1 MPRDMAV
8 AERRDSPYERSK
20 LPGCAGVAHRL
31 QPHCRGSVALALS
44 VARAVPARSRA
55 LEGILCIEAGMLLF
69 VLQDGMMKAM
79 IGAFPIW
86 QLIFARAVVAL
97 LLLTPLILWLG
108 RPHRLLTPLWPWHL
122 ARALLF
128 TSGFSLFYAAFP
140 FMGLAEVT
148 TIFFAAP
155 LITAALAAV
164 WLGEHIGPYRLGALL
179 VGFAGVV
186 IAMNP
191 GGETFSWVALLPLAC
206 AATYATS
213 QVIVR
218 RIGEQE
224 TTLTIGLYTIGLSGV
239 LILPI
244 GWSAAT
250 LFGLGEV
257 YPHLA
262 WNWSLASWQDAG
274 LLALLGTAGMLGY
287 MLLSRAYQVA
297 NASLVA
303 PFDYTYLPMV
313 ALMAYLVW
321 GEMPGTTTFVGMALI
336 VGSGL
341 YLGHRELK
349 AARRREEP
357 APTAEATFTP
367 GNPVAPLSIPKDVG
381 DS

>member
-1 MPRDMAV
+1 M
-8 AERRDSPYERSK
+8 
-20 LPGCAGVAHRL
+20 
-31 QPHCRGSVALALS
+31 ALS
-44 VARAVPARSRA
+44 AAGAVPARSRA

-69 VLQDGMMKAM
+69 VVQDGMMKAM
-79 IGAFPIW
+79 LGEFPVW

-97 LLLTPLILWLG
+97 VLLTPLILWLG
-108 RPHRLLTPLWPWHL
+108 RPHRLITPLWPWHL
-122 ARALLF
+122 ARAGLF
-128 TSGFSLFYAAFP
+128 TGGFSMFYAAFP

-155 LITAALAAV
+155 LITATLAAV
-164 WLGEHIGPYRLGALL
+164 WLGEHIGPHRLGALL
-179 VGFAGVV
+179 VGFAGVI

-206 AATYATS
+206 AATYAAS

-218 RIGEQE
+218 RIGEEE
-224 TTLTIGLYTIGLSGV
+224 TTLTIGLHTIGLSGL

-250 LFGLGEV
+250 LFGLGEAH
-257 YPHLA
+257 PHLS
-262 WNWSLASWQDAG
+262 WDWSLGSWHDVG
-274 LLALLGTAGMLGY
+274 RLALLGGAGMIGY

-297 NASLVA
+297 NPSLVA

-313 ALMAYLVW
+313 AVMAYFVW
-321 GEMPGTTTFVGMALI
+321 DETPGVTTFIGMVMI
-336 VGSGL
+336 VLSGL

>member
-1 MPRDMAV
+1 MAI
-8 AERRDSPYERSK
+8 
-20 LPGCAGVAHRL
+20 
-31 QPHCRGSVALALS
+31 S
-44 VARAVPARSRA
+44 VARAAPSRSRA

-69 VLQDGMMKAM
+69 VLQDGMMKSM
-79 IGAFPIW
+79 IGEFPVW
-86 QLIFARAVVAL
+86 QLIFVRAVVAL
-97 LLLTPLILWLG
+97 VLLTPIILWLG

-122 ARALLF
+122 ARAALF
-128 TSGFSLFYAAFP
+128 TSGFSMFYAAFP

-155 LITAALAAV
+155 LITATLAAV
-164 WLGEHIGPYRLGALL
+164 WLGEHIGLHRLGALL
-179 VGFAGVV
+179 VGFIGVV

-191 GGETFSWVALLPLAC
+191 GGKAFSWVALLPLAC
-206 AATYATS
+206 AATYAAS

-224 TTLTIGLYTIGLSGV
+224 TTLTIGLHTIGLSGL

-244 GWSAAT
+244 GWTAAV
-250 LFGLGEV
+250 LLGLGEAH
-257 YPHLA
+257 PHLR
-262 WNWSLASWQDAG
+262 WDWSLGSWHDLG
-274 LLALLGTAGMLGY
+274 RLALLGAAGMVGY

-297 NASLVA
+297 NPSLVA

-313 ALMAYLVW
+313 AVMAYFIW
-321 GEMPGTTTFVGMALI
+321 EEMPGTTTFIGMGLI
-336 VGSGL
+336 IMSGL

-381 DS
+381 D

>member
-1 MPRDMAV
+1 M
-8 AERRDSPYERSK
+8 
-20 LPGCAGVAHRL
+20 
-31 QPHCRGSVALALS
+31 ALS

-79 IGAFPIW
+79 LGEFPVW

-97 LLLTPLILWLG
+97 VLLVPAILWLG
-108 RPHRLLTPLWPWHL
+108 RPHRLVTPLWPWHL
-122 ARALLF
+122 ARAGLF
-128 TSGFSLFYAAFP
+128 TGGFSMFYAAFP

-155 LITAALAAV
+155 LITATLAAV
-164 WLGEHIGPYRLGALL
+164 WLGERIGAHRLGALL

-206 AATYATS
+206 AATYAAS

-224 TTLTIGLYTIGLSGV
+224 TTLTIGLHTIGLSGL
-239 LILPI
+239 LILPL
-244 GWSAAT
+244 GWSVAE
-250 LFGLGEV
+250 LLGFGEAHA
-257 YPHLA
+257 HLR
-262 WNWSLASWQDAG
+262 WEWSLASWEDAG
-274 LLALLGTAGMLGY
+274 RLALLGAAGMIGY

-297 NASLVA
+297 SPSLVA

-313 ALMAYLVW
+313 AVMAYFVW
-321 GEMPGTTTFVGMALI
+321 DEMPGATTFIGMAMI
-336 VGSGL
+336 VLSGL

-349 AARRREEP
+349 AARRKVEP

>member
-1 MPRDMAV
+1 M
-8 AERRDSPYERSK
+8 
-20 LPGCAGVAHRL
+20 
-31 QPHCRGSVALALS
+31 ALS
-44 VARAVPARSRA
+44 VARAAPARSRA

-69 VLQDGMMKAM
+69 VVQDGMMKAM

-86 QLIFARAVVAL
+86 QLIFVRAVVTL
-97 LLLTPLILWLG
+97 LLLTPVIFYLG

-122 ARALLF
+122 ARAVLF
-128 TSGFSLFYAAFP
+128 TSGFAMFYAAFP

-155 LITAALAAV
+155 LITAALAVV
-164 WLGEHIGPYRLGALL
+164 WLGERIGLHRLGALL

-186 IAMNP
+186 VAMNP

-206 AATYATS
+206 AATYAAC

-224 TTLTIGLYTIGLSGV
+224 TTLTIGLYTIGFSGI
-239 LILPI
+239 LILPL
-244 GWSAAT
+244 GWSVAM
-250 LFGLGEV
+250 LFGLGER
-257 YPHLA
+257 YPHLG
-262 WNWSLASWQDAG
+262 WDWSLASWQDVG
-274 LLALLGTAGMLGY
+274 NLVLLGMVGMVGF

-297 NASLVA
+297 SASLVA

-321 GEMPGTTTFVGMALI
+321 DETPGTTTFVGMGMI
-336 VGSGL
+336 VASGL

-357 APTAEATFTP
+357 APTAEASFTP
-367 GNPVAPLSIPKDVG
+367 GNPVAPLTLPKDVG

>member
-1 MPRDMAV
+1 M
-8 AERRDSPYERSK
+8 
-20 LPGCAGVAHRL
+20 
-31 QPHCRGSVALALS
+31 ALS
-44 VARAVPARSRA
+44 VARAAPARSRA
-55 LEGILCIEAGMLLF
+55 LEGIFCIEAGMLLF

-79 IGAFPIW
+79 IGEFPVW

-97 LLLTPLILWLG
+97 VLLTPAILWLG
-108 RPHRLLTPLWPWHL
+108 RPHRLITPLWPWHL
-122 ARALLF
+122 ARAGLF
-128 TSGFSLFYAAFP
+128 TAGFSMFYSACP

-155 LITAALAAV
+155 LITATLAAL
-164 WLGEHIGPYRLGALL
+164 WLGEHIGAHRLGALL

-206 AATYATS
+206 AATYAAS

-224 TTLTIGLYTIGLSGV
+224 TTLTIGLYTIGLSGL

-244 GWSAAT
+244 GWSVAT
-250 LFGLGEV
+250 LFGLGEA
-257 YPHLA
+257 YHHLA
-262 WNWSLASWQDAG
+262 WTWSLASWQDAG
-274 LLALLGTAGMLGY
+274 RLALLGTAGMVGY

-297 NASLVA
+297 NPSLVA

-321 GEMPGTTTFVGMALI
+321 GETPGTTTFIGMGLI
-336 VGSGL
+336 ILSGL

-381 DS
+381 E